1 MPTTASGNLLIC
13 AFLVGVTFYLYKD
26 KVLWDAR
33 IFLASVAMI
42 FWAYWFTAFGDFIAI
57 PAMGYVTVFLGLT
70 SPRKLG
76 VLRGADYSYGVFL
89 YGYPI
94 QQAFVALGPW
104 AHNWLL
110 NGIVCSIVATC
121 FAALSW
127 RFIEKPALKLRKQVT
142 WLENLSLQRGAKR
155 QLAAAVAK

>member
-1 MPTTASGNLLIC
+1 
-13 AFLVGVTFYLYKD
+13 
-26 KVLWDAR
+26 
-33 IFLASVAMI
+33 
-42 FWAYWFTAFGDFIAI
+42 
-57 PAMGYVTVFLGLT
+57 MGYVTVFLGLT

-104 AHNWLL
+104 AHNWWL
-110 NGIVCSIVATC
+110 NGIVCSIVAAC
-121 FAALSW
+121 FAAFSW

-142 WLENLSLQRGAKR
+142 WLENLSLQRGVKR
-155 QLAAAVAK
+155 QLAGAVSK